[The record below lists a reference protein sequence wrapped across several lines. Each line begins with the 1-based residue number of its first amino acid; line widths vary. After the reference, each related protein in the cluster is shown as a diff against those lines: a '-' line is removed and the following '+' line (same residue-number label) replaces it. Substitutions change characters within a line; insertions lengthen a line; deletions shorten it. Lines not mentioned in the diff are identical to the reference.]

1 MLSDDSSAVNTY
13 YLSVWERPLYL
24 LYSLP
29 VLLRLVICG
38 HEYSPVDD
46 KEVRMSG
53 RKSLAIII
61 DSIGHGQRE

>member
-29 VLLRLVICG
+29 VFLWLVICG
-38 HEYSPVDD
+38 YEYSPVDD

-53 RKSLAIII
+53 REPLSIII

>member
-29 VLLRLVICG
+29 VLLWLVICG
-38 HEYSPVDD
+38 YEYGPVDD

-53 RKSLAIII
+53 REPLSIII